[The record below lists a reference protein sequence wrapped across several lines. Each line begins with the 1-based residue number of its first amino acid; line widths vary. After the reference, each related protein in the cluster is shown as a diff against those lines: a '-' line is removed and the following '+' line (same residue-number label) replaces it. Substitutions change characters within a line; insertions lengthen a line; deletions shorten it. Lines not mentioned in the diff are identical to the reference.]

1 MAFEQM
7 EQTMQRYWTKEINC
21 EYIFTGPLWLL
32 GVEQNEKE
40 HGRADQL
47 GAYGWNPGGDN
58 SGSD

>member
-7 EQTMQRYWTKEINC
+7 KPTMQHYWTKEINY
-21 EYIFTGPLWLL
+21 EYIFTGPFSL
-32 GVEQNEKE
+32 VEQNEKE
-40 HGRADQL
+40 HGRADPL